1 MNIPS
6 LRSSQQKRFSLKKP
20 LTDDKTPTAG
30 TAGCLLAYR
39 LAQTPK
45 APSVLL
51 LEAGPD
57 NSASTLRI
65 PQERYSA
72 VAANGIN
79 YNYESAPQEALDGRV
94 IPYARGKGLGG
105 TSNINFMAYIE
116 SPAVDYDRWAELVG
130 DEAFRWERTKER
142 FKRVSRYCWLL

>member
-1 MNIPS
+1 M
-6 LRSSQQKRFSLKKP
+6 
-20 LTDDKTPTAG
+20 TDDKTPTAG

>member
-1 MNIPS
+1 
-6 LRSSQQKRFSLKKP
+6 

-57 NSASTLRI
+57 NSASILRI

-79 YNYESAPQEALDGRV
+79 
-94 IPYARGKGLGG
+94 
-105 TSNINFMAYIE
+105 
-116 SPAVDYDRWAELVG
+116 
-130 DEAFRWERTKER
+130 
-142 FKRVSRYCWLL
+142 